1 MLRINRLMMK
11 VKTTSGTFGF
21 DEQFNKK
28 VNFIASTE
36 NTQGKSSCLEAIYYC
51 LGIEELIGGKKE
63 KALKP
68 VFRKILEHNGKEIPV
83 LESNFY
89 LEIQNKEQKI
99 VTIYRSANKQN
110 YDSNLITLYY
120 SGINDLGKDGVHS
133 EDMYVHSPGSAT
145 HKKGFHKFLESF
157 INWSLPE
164 VPSYE
169 EYDKKLYLQ
178 LIFSSM
184 FIEQKRGWSNLFATL
199 PTYFKIKD
207 AKKRIIEFLIGLDSL
222 KNEKLKLKYKSEEL
236 EVNNLWAEIIHNIK
250 DISNDMGCKV
260 YRLPPSPT
268 ILEEDFINT
277 IGIFKVKEGNDEEIP
292 LMQYIEELVKRL
304 DNLSRKNISVG
315 DNIEELQED
324 LIAINNKI
332 TYYERTITDKQKE
345 LLYEN
350 ASVNSI
356 IRNLEIINKDILN
369 NKDTLKL
376 KKMGSSEE
384 WLINNNICPT
394 CHQHIHDSLL
404 PQDLNYDFM
413 TLEENIK
420 HLEAQKK
427 MMEYGMENNKLNS
440 QKIEKTIKSLEDK
453 MKSFRKIA
461 KSISN
466 DIYSNDGATSEAII
480 RQKLSIEHEI
490 DSLNENNDIIRN
502 LFLKFKNLSERWS
515 ELLTN
520 KGLLPNESYT
530 IQDKNKIKELRNS
543 FVNNLEKFGFKSIID
558 KSTIEIN
565 NLNLLPSSEGFNM
578 NFDSSASDN
587 IRAIWAFTLA
597 LMQTSNKY
605 NGNHPNILI
614 FDEPD
619 QQSVIINDMKNFFEV
634 ITDMPDDCQV
644 IIGIT
649 IKEEETKNAITN
661 LDDKYYKLILLKEK
675 SISLLDN

>member
-1 MLRINRLMMK
+1 MFRINRLMIK

-21 DEQFNKK
+21 DEEFNKK
-28 VNFIASTE
+28 VNFIASTG

-63 KALKP
+63 KALRP
-68 VFRKILEHNGKEIPV
+68 VFRKTLEHDGKEIPV

-89 LEIQNKEQKI
+89 LEIQNEEQQV
-99 VTIYRSANKQN
+99 VTIYRTANKKN
-110 YDSNLITLYY
+110 YDSNLITVYY
-120 SGINDLGKDGVHS
+120 SKISDLNQDEVRS

-145 HKKGFHKFLESF
+145 HKKGFHKFLENY

-184 FIEQKRGWSNLFATL
+184 FIEQKRGWSSLFATL
-199 PTYFKIKD
+199 PSYFKIKD
-207 AKKRIIEFLIGLDSL
+207 PKKRIIEFLIGLDSL

-236 EVNNLWAEIIHNIK
+236 EINTLWTEIYNSVKIVSSNI
-250 DISNDMGCKV
+250 GCKV
-260 YRLPPSPT
+260 YGLSSSPT
-268 ILEEDFINT
+268 ILDEDFNNKIN
-277 IGIFKVKEGNDEEIP
+277 IFKVKETNNEEVS
-292 LMQYIEELVKRL
+292 LVKYVEELVTRVQ
-304 DNLSRKNISVG
+304 NLNKKSISVG
-315 DNIEELQED
+315 DNIEELQND
-324 LIAINNKI
+324 LIAVNNKI
-332 TYYERTITDKQKE
+332 VYYEKKIKDKQEE
-345 LLYEN
+345 LFYEV
-350 ASVNSI
+350 ASINSI
-356 IRNLEIINKDILN
+356 THNLEIINKDILN

-404 PQDLNYDFM
+404 SQDMNYDFM

-427 MMEYGMENNKLNS
+427 MMEYGMSNHKENRRKINS
-440 QKIEKTIKSLEDK
+440 KIKNFEDK
-453 MKSFRKIA
+453 IKSFRKIA

-466 DIYSNDGATSEAII
+466 DIYSNDESTSETII

-490 DSLNENNDIIRN
+490 ESLNENNDIIRN
-502 LFLKFKNLSERWS
+502 LLLKFSELSERWS
-515 ELLTN
+515 KLLAN
-520 KGLLPNESYT
+520 KKLLPNESYT
-530 IQDKNKIKELRNS
+530 EQDKTKIRELRNN
-543 FVNNLEKFGFKSIID
+543 FVVNLEKFGFKSIID

-597 LMQTSNKY
+597 LMQTSNTY

-619 QQSVIINDMKNFFEV
+619 QQSVIINDMKNFFKV
-634 ITDMPDDCQV
+634 ITDMPEKCQV

-649 IKEEETKNAITN
+649 IKEEETKNAIIN
-661 LDDKYYKLILLKEK
+661 LEDKDYKLILLEDK
-675 SISLLDN
+675 SISLLDK